1 MDWGGHKGKMRS
13 GPIYILEVNRLSLR
27 LELEV
32 EGKRRIDV
40 DSFQSWFL
48 MVTLTEAK
56 KIGNEK
62 L

>member
-1 MDWGGHKGKMRS
+1 MRS